1 MSRKKHYHIPRPPRR
16 HVDLD
21 GKLDTSGTQS
31 NEGLVGRDQSTYKKS
46 EDVPPPFR
54 GEDGSGFIR
63 KSEISLTWKVA
74 GVVAAIFI
82 SIGVPVIWF
91 ASGLSK
97 DVDNLSLEVVEIK
110 NTTSKLLEG
119 SIRSEERL
127 NSAEKSIDS
136 IARTLQ
142 ANQKEMPNNHVNKDA
157 SR

>member
-1 MSRKKHYHIPRPPRR
+1 MGRKKHYHIPRTPRR
-16 HVDLD
+16 YVDLD

-31 NEGLVGRDQSTYKKS
+31 NGGITGRDQNIYKKS
-46 EDVPPPFR
+46 EEVPPPFR

-63 KSEISLTWKVA
+63 KSELSFTWKVA
-74 GVVAAIFI
+74 GIIGAFFL
-82 SIGVPVIWF
+82 SIGFPVIWF

-97 DVDNLSLEVVEIK
+97 DVDNLSKEVVEIK
-110 NTTSKLLEG
+110 NTTNKLLEG

-142 ANQKEMPNNHVNKDA
+142 ARKKVLPNNHVNKDA

>member
-1 MSRKKHYHIPRPPRR
+1 MGRKKHYHIPRAPRR

-31 NEGLVGRDQSTYKKS
+31 NEGLVGRDQNTYKKS

-74 GVVAAIFI
+74 GVVAAIFL

-97 DVDNLSLEVVEIK
+97 DVDNLSQEVVEIK

-127 NSAEKSIDS
+127 NSAEKTIDS

-142 ANQKEMPNNHVNKDA
+142 ANQKEMPNNHVSKDA